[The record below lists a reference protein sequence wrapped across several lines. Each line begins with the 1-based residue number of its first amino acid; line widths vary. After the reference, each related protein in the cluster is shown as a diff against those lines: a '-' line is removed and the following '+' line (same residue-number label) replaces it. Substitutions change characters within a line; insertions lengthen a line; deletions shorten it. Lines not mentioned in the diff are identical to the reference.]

1 MKRCIIIT
9 AYNPHGFPSFIKQ
22 TEGDTVI
29 CADGGYHLAKEA
41 GIRPDLI
48 IGDFDSDPAG
58 TCLAAAEAAAAA
70 KAAAAA
76 EAAGT
81 AAETCKGRRSAAS
94 TAPGPVSVLPE
105 EDHFFDGVPVVRVPS
120 EKDDTDTMLCIKK
133 GLELGMDT
141 FLIVGGIGGRLDH
154 TVANLQTL
162 AYLRVHGA
170 DGMLVD
176 PENRAMVADPGT
188 VILHREPGYK
198 FSLFAFSDRCEG
210 ITLTGAKYPLTDYL
224 MENAFPLG
232 ISNEFADDTVTV
244 TFTGGRLLIVMS
256 CGA

>member
-9 AYNPHGFPSFIKQ
+9 AYNPHGFPSYVKPA
-22 TEGDTVI
+22 ESDTVI

-41 GIRPDLI
+41 GIRPDHI
-48 IGDFDSDPAG
+48 IGDIDSNPAG
-58 TCLAAAEAAAAA
+58 TCRAAA
-70 KAAAAA
+70 
-76 EAAGT
+76 
-81 AAETCKGRRSAAS
+81 SAAL
-94 TAPGPVSVLPE
+94 ALPE
-105 EDHFFDGVPVVRVPS
+105 DDRFFDGVPIIHVPS

-162 AYLRVHGA
+162 AYLRLHGA
-170 DGMLVD
+170 DALLVD
-176 PENRAMVADPGT
+176 PENRALVADPGT
-188 VILHREPGYK
+188 ITLYREPGYK
-198 FSLFAFSDRCEG
+198 FSLFAFSDCCEG
-210 ITLTGAKYPLTDYL
+210 ITLTGAKYPLHNYL

-244 TFTGGRLLIVMS
+244 TFTGGRLLVVMS